1 MDHYLISYNATF
13 NDEGPQQPSD
23 LSALPSVPTM
33 HPISEPGGSHSRAAA
48 SVTNDAGT
56 RYPCPV
62 CTKYDGEKA
71 FPRRDHLLQH
81 LKGRHNFD
89 KKGIAFI
96 DATIG
101 RKAPARAMGNNAGAV
116 AQNEGEKEEKKEG
129 ETTPSDS
136 TKTSVMSSSLE
147 ITSTTD
153 LPTGDPVPSSVAPT
167 PAPKP
172 APFPLRSL
180 LAATPSN
187 VDAFLAHLQ
196 RCLSTPSGIDTV
208 LQIVCYS
215 SRLTAAVLTTL
226 VQPALQRSATRLI
239 ALAAALPPSTTLIFD
254 AKALPSS
261 SVAFVL
267 NLAKRLKALSG
278 LTSEARTI
286 LRLWGLLSMYF
297 WGRRLVLNWRQQ
309 KKQGEDGTNTKS
321 SATTFETSIAWSQLA
336 ACVAFQALENGVY
349 LSSKGVLEWAPAT
362 QGKMARWSARFWG
375 SFVGLELIRL
385 FYESSRRARRTR
397 AEKFAGGKTV
407 AVVEREEREWAETW
421 RKTVV
426 RNLAWAPLT
435 VHWSLEQGL
444 VSELAVGALASIPS
458 IIQIRDLWR
467 RTAE

>member
-1 MDHYLISYNATF
+1 
-13 NDEGPQQPSD
+13 
-23 LSALPSVPTM
+23 
-33 HPISEPGGSHSRAAA
+33 
-48 SVTNDAGT
+48 
-56 RYPCPV
+56 
-62 CTKYDGEKA
+62 
-71 FPRRDHLLQH
+71 
-81 LKGRHNFD
+81 
-89 KKGIAFI
+89 
-96 DATIG
+96 
-101 RKAPARAMGNNAGAV
+101 
-116 AQNEGEKEEKKEG
+116 
-129 ETTPSDS
+129 
-136 TKTSVMSSSLE
+136 MSSSSSTE

-167 PAPKP
+167 PAPKATP
-172 APFPLRSL
+172 LPLRAL

-187 VDAFLAHLQ
+187 VDALLAHLQ

-208 LQIVCYS
+208 LQITCYS

-226 VQPALQRSATRLI
+226 VQPALQRSASRLV
-239 ALAAALPPSTTLIFD
+239 ALAAALPPSTTLVFD

-261 SVAFVL
+261 SVALVL
-267 NLAKRLKALSG
+267 SLAKRLKALSV

-297 WGRRLVLNWRQQ
+297 WARRLVLNWRQ
-309 KKQGEDGTNTKS
+309 KKQSSDGDNAS
-321 SATTFETSIAWSQLA
+321 SSSTRLDASIAWSQLA
-336 ACVAFQALENGVY
+336 ACVLFQALENAVY
-349 LSSKGVLEWAPAT
+349 LSAKGVLEFAPAT

-375 SFVGLELIRL
+375 SFVGLELVRL

-421 RKTVV
+421 RKTLV
-426 RNLAWAPLT
+426 RNVAWAPLT

-458 IIQIRDLWR
+458 VIQFRDLWR

>member
-1 MDHYLISYNATF
+1 
-13 NDEGPQQPSD
+13 
-23 LSALPSVPTM
+23 
-33 HPISEPGGSHSRAAA
+33 
-48 SVTNDAGT
+48 
-56 RYPCPV
+56 
-62 CTKYDGEKA
+62 
-71 FPRRDHLLQH
+71 
-81 LKGRHNFD
+81 
-89 KKGIAFI
+89 
-96 DATIG
+96 
-101 RKAPARAMGNNAGAV
+101 
-116 AQNEGEKEEKKEG
+116 
-129 ETTPSDS
+129 
-136 TKTSVMSSSLE
+136 MSSSLE

-297 WGRRLVLNWRQQ
+297 WARRLVLNWRQQ
-309 KKQGEDGTNTKS
+309 KKQGEDNSNTKNINS
-321 SATTFETSIAWSQLA
+321 TTTFETSIAWSQLA